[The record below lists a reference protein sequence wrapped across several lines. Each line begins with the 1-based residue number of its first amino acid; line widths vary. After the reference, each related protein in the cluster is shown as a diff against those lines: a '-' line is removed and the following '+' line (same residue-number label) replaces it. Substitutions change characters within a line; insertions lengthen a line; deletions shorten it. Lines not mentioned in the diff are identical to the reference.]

1 MFCDL
6 FIALL
11 LSIWFYYS
19 VAFLLLCRYLLDFIA
34 LSSFY
39 FLPAIRLFSM
49 FCDLFVAK
57 MLGRAWL
64 LKIMLWSGGAVNLLT
79 RFWPAL
85 CYIFDQNLGRND
97 LASCD
102 WICMVLSSF
111 WRGRWELSNDAK
123 TACIGCLDAELL
135 RLKVLEKNME

>member
-1 MFCDL
+1 MSKLLPNYL
-6 FIALL
+6 FSCSMAVLL
-11 LSIWFYYS
+11 LYWYP
-19 VAFLLLCRYLLDFIA
+19 LDFIA

-49 FCDLFVAK
+49 LCGLFVAK
-57 MLGRAWL
+57 MLGRPWL

-85 CYIFDQNLGRND
+85 CYIFDQNLWRND

-102 WICMVLSSF
+102 WIRVVLSSF

-123 TACIGCLDAELL
+123 TACIRCLDAELL